1 MSLIYMNIAMAL
13 LILVVTN
20 FVGKKSAIHLSFN
33 ASVGIYIFA
42 INYFT
47 ITAVY
52 FLNTFPR
59 ISQRI
64 FLVAL
69 ALIMISYS
77 VYKLKTLN
85 KKASQ

>member
-1 MSLIYMNIAMAL
+1 MSVIYMNIVVAL
-13 LILVVTN
+13 IILVITN
-20 FVGKKSAIHLSFN
+20 FIGKKSAIHLSFN
-33 ASVGIYIFA
+33 TSVGIYIFA

-59 ISQRI
+59 ISQRV

-69 ALIMISYS
+69 ALIMIFIFR
-77 VYKLKTLN
+77 V
-85 KKASQ
+85 